1 MSSFVIPNWLQHKR
15 SISTVKWIPWTVPG
29 HGGEE
34 QFLAVRREYSN
45 STGSSQGWEMGL
57 EGINQQRP
65 SLKSKHEV
73 CVVQYWAVAT
83 CWVQGTGKV
92 NTTVCYLFNSAVLRA
107 VHWQEGFCNPAPIG
121 FPGCCV
127 LGSKMAGTSPA
138 QGWIKIVW
146 ATGQGR
152 AKLPVYPNCYYRD
165 WNKCW
170 RERRREWDPEKKER

>member
-1 MSSFVIPNWLQHKR
+1 MSSFVIPNWLQYKR

-29 HGGEE
+29 HGGDE
-34 QFLAVRREYSN
+34 QFLAIRREYSN
-45 STGSSQGWEMGL
+45 SIGSSQGWEMGL

-65 SLKSKHEV
+65 SLKSKHKV

-83 CWVQGTGKV
+83 CWVQRRGKV
-92 NTTVCYLFNSAVLRA
+92 NTTVCYLFNSAVLRC
-107 VHWQEGFCNPAPIG
+107 VHWQQGFCNSAARVSW
-121 FPGCCV
+121 V
-127 LGSKMAGTSPA
+127 LSFRLKDARHKSCSGLNK
-138 QGWIKIVW
+138 VLW

-170 RERRREWDPEKKER
+170 RERRGEWDPENKER